1 MNQICLVSPRGGAV
15 SDGTCTFMIY
25 TVASKE
31 KVNALVN
38 NKAPF
43 NFGVDKNGNYGY
55 YKTGADSVTPF
66 KFSSLPTA
74 VSDTSLFTTNGNYN
88 VNLTAASLQNH
99 KQAIVVFYFPFTGT
113 GDQNQAGISINSV
126 SNGNLQVLYH
136 SGSDNAHFVNCAVAY
151 ISNITSNVTIN
162 ITYNQN
168 NVHANLRWRVFIV

>member
-1 MNQICLVSPRGGAV
+1 
-15 SDGTCTFMIY
+15 MIY

-31 KVNALVN
+31 KVTALVN
-38 NKAPF
+38 DKAPF
-43 NFGVDKNGNYGY
+43 KFGVDKNGNYGY

-66 KFSSLPTA
+66 KFLSLPTA
-74 VSDTSLFTTNGNYN
+74 VSDTSLFTTNGSYN

-113 GDQNQAGISINSV
+113 GGQNRAGISINSV

-136 SGSDNAHFVNCAVAY
+136 SGSDSAHFVNCAVAY
-151 ISNITSNVTIN
+151 ISNITSDVTIN
-162 ITYNQN
+162 IGYNQN

>member
-1 MNQICLVSPRGGAV
+1 M
-15 SDGTCTFMIY
+15 
-25 TVASKE
+25 
-31 KVNALVN
+31 VN

-74 VSDTSLFTTNGNYN
+74 VSDKSLFTKNGSYN

-113 GDQNQAGISINSV
+113 GDQENAGISINSV
-126 SNGNLQVLYH
+126 SNGNLQVLYQ
-136 SGSDNAHFVNCAVAY
+136 SGSGSAHFVNCAVAY
-151 ISNITSNVTIN
+151 ISNITSDVTIN
-162 ITYNQN
+162 IVYNQN
-168 NVHANLRWRVFIV
+168 NIHANLRWRVFIV

>member
-1 MNQICLVSPRGGAV
+1 MNQICLVSPRGAV

-31 KVNALVN
+31 KVTALID

-43 NFGVDKNGNYGY
+43 KFGVDGNGNYGY

-74 VSDTSLFTTNGNYN
+74 VSDTSLFTVNGNHN

-113 GDQNQAGISINSV
+113 GDQDRAGISINSV
-126 SNGNLQVLYH
+126 SNGSLQVLYQ
-136 SGSDNAHFVNCAVAY
+136 SGAVNAHFVNCAVAY
-151 ISNITSNVTIN
+151 ISNITGNVTIS
-162 ITYNQN
+162 ISYNQN